1 MQNEITVS
9 VFFGFISS
17 VLLAV
22 VAYFIRQ
29 LHSDFK
35 KMELDLNEVKTMA
48 LIIKTE
54 FKNSYDLMNQKV
66 EYLEQRINKLELN
79 QIKIQKMKSRN
90 LNLVSRV
97 QEPTPKW
104 FRIVRNIGLALS
116 AVGGVLVA
124 APVAL
129 PAAVVSVGGYLLLGG
144 TIIGAVSQTAVSAEE
159 YGDKNRKSREN
170 STENSSAAS
179 EK

>member
-1 MQNEITVS
+1 
-9 VFFGFISS
+9 
-17 VLLAV
+17 
-22 VAYFIRQ
+22 
-29 LHSDFK
+29 
-35 KMELDLNEVKTMA
+35 
-48 LIIKTE
+48 
-54 FKNSYDLMNQKV
+54 
-66 EYLEQRINKLELN
+66 
-79 QIKIQKMKSRN
+79 MKRRN

>member
-1 MQNEITVS
+1 M
-9 VFFGFISS
+9 
-17 VLLAV
+17 
-22 VAYFIRQ
+22 
-29 LHSDFK
+29 
-35 KMELDLNEVKTMA
+35 
-48 LIIKTE
+48 
-54 FKNSYDLMNQKV
+54 KN
-66 EYLEQRINKLELN
+66 
-79 QIKIQKMKSRN
+79 RN

-104 FRIVRNIGLALS
+104 FRIVRNVGLALS

-124 APVAL
+124 APVVL
-129 PAAVVSVGGYLLLGG
+129 PAGLVTVGGYLLLGG

-170 STENSSAAS
+170 SAENSSAAS

>member
-1 MQNEITVS
+1 
-9 VFFGFISS
+9 
-17 VLLAV
+17 
-22 VAYFIRQ
+22 
-29 LHSDFK
+29 
-35 KMELDLNEVKTMA
+35 
-48 LIIKTE
+48 
-54 FKNSYDLMNQKV
+54 
-66 EYLEQRINKLELN
+66 
-79 QIKIQKMKSRN
+79 MKSRN

-129 PAAVVSVGGYLLLGG
+129 PAAVVSAGGYLLLGG

>member
-1 MQNEITVS
+1 
-9 VFFGFISS
+9 
-17 VLLAV
+17 
-22 VAYFIRQ
+22 
-29 LHSDFK
+29 
-35 KMELDLNEVKTMA
+35 
-48 LIIKTE
+48 
-54 FKNSYDLMNQKV
+54 
-66 EYLEQRINKLELN
+66 
-79 QIKIQKMKSRN
+79 MKSRN

-159 YGDKNRKSREN
+159 YGDKNQKSREN

>member
-1 MQNEITVS
+1 
-9 VFFGFISS
+9 
-17 VLLAV
+17 
-22 VAYFIRQ
+22 
-29 LHSDFK
+29 
-35 KMELDLNEVKTMA
+35 
-48 LIIKTE
+48 
-54 FKNSYDLMNQKV
+54 
-66 EYLEQRINKLELN
+66 
-79 QIKIQKMKSRN
+79 MKQRN
-90 LNLVSRV
+90 LNLVSRI

-104 FRIVRNIGLALS
+104 FRIVRNLGLALS

-129 PAAVVSVGGYLLLGG
+129 PATVIAVGGYLLLGG
-144 TIIGAVSQTAVSAEE
+144 SIIGAVSQTAVSAEE

>member
-1 MQNEITVS
+1 
-9 VFFGFISS
+9 
-17 VLLAV
+17 
-22 VAYFIRQ
+22 
-29 LHSDFK
+29 
-35 KMELDLNEVKTMA
+35 
-48 LIIKTE
+48 
-54 FKNSYDLMNQKV
+54 
-66 EYLEQRINKLELN
+66 
-79 QIKIQKMKSRN
+79 MKSRN

-170 STENSSAAS
+170 SAESSPD
-179 EK
+179 ETKQ

>member
-1 MQNEITVS
+1 
-9 VFFGFISS
+9 
-17 VLLAV
+17 
-22 VAYFIRQ
+22 
-29 LHSDFK
+29 
-35 KMELDLNEVKTMA
+35 
-48 LIIKTE
+48 
-54 FKNSYDLMNQKV
+54 
-66 EYLEQRINKLELN
+66 
-79 QIKIQKMKSRN
+79 MKSRN

-124 APVAL
+124 APVTL

-159 YGDKNRKSREN
+159 YGDKNRKYREN